1 MTDTNIEEWFKNY
14 DLKYVEDVNV
24 YPNITTFN
32 RKLYTFGPSEGE
44 VYIKFKSY
52 DANIKS
58 YDEVCYLDTKSCVW
72 RVAEDRYICT
82 VHSSDETKVAIIG
95 ELGQRYIQKNK
106 FDSYNL
112 KIKSPGEW
120 KVVSIT
126 EVYDYKTVT
135 AKELCDRAQS
145 RIPLGFKDYFNEIR
159 TGTVTNHSL
168 YQNVK
173 RTSPDDTN

>member
-1 MTDTNIEEWFKNY
+1 MTDPNIEEWFKNY
-14 DLKYVEDVNV
+14 EPKYVEEVNV

-58 YDEVCYLDTKSCVW
+58 YDEVCYLDTESCVW
-72 RVAEDRYICT
+72 RVAKDRYICT
-82 VHSSDETKVAIIG
+82 AYSSDETKVAIIG

-112 KIKSPGEW
+112 KIKSPEEW
-120 KVVSIT
+120 EVVPIT

-135 AKELCDRAQS
+135 AEELCKRAQA
-145 RIPLGFKDYFNEIR
+145 RITLGFEDYFDNIR
-159 TGTVTNHSL
+159 IGTLNSSSYAKMQSSL
-168 YQNVK
+168 
-173 RTSPDDTN
+173 PDDKK